1 MPQKPM
7 LSVQDLIV
15 HSKEK
20 GIQFNSISE
29 AEAQDYLA
37 RNNNYF
43 KLASYRK
50 NYPKFTDGPKQG
62 QYENLDFAYL
72 IELAR
77 IDVEVRHILLKM
89 CLDIEHFLKVR
100 QIRNAAAHNSCII
113 NDLNTTQKSSAPP
126 FITQFAA
133 RAGIGR
139 VLLTSLSFLHI
150 MILLRKTVCF
160 VRAAAY
166 AAALVFCTAKPP
178 PASIEHAGGG
188 SLIWF
193 YV

>member
-29 AEAQDYLA
+29 TEAQDYLA

-77 IDVEVRHILLKM
+77 IDVEVRHILLK
-89 CLDIEHFLKVR
+89 LLKLR
-100 QIRNAAAHNSCII
+100 SYPSAIW
-113 NDLNTTQKSSAPP
+113 SS
-126 FITQFAA
+126 
-133 RAGIGR
+133 
-139 VLLTSLSFLHI
+139 
-150 MILLRKTVCF
+150 
-160 VRAAAY
+160 
-166 AAALVFCTAKPP
+166 
-178 PASIEHAGGG
+178 
-188 SLIWF
+188 
-193 YV
+193 